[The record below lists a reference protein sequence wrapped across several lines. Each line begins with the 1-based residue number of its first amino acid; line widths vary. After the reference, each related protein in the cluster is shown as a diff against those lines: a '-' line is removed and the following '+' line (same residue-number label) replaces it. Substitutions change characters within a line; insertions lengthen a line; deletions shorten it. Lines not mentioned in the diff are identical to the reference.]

1 MATAKKATA
10 GESKLAQARVMY
22 DQAMNDARLLVL
34 AKFEKELGMSA
45 TGASTYYYRIKKE
58 AEGK

>member
-1 MATAKKATA
+1 MATAKKATD
-10 GESKLAQARVMY
+10 SKLAQARVIY
-22 DQAMNDARLLVL
+22 DQAMTDARMLVM

-58 AEGK
+58 AESK